1 MFLFVFKNFDAL
13 LGVGSAEGLAFVN
26 GDLYWTS
33 YTNSCISKIDVQE
46 AKVNR
51 SVKPEVVVQMSK
63 LDHPRAIAVD
73 ACWE

>member
-1 MFLFVFKNFDAL
+1 MFLFNIILTLFDT
-13 LGVGSAEGLAFVN
+13 GIGSAEGLAFVN

-33 YTNSCISKIDVQE
+33 YTNSCISKINVQ
-46 AKVNR
+46 NSISNT